1 MLRCSFGVVLLCSSV
16 DCDNTEGSDLVSEG
30 ELAVVEEEALEEL
43 HQAGPV
49 GLEGG
54 QEGGVPAEGEVQP
67 GDLSLLEA
75 RDFLEQVEGVED
87 ALGLEKEDDEHHN
100 AVAAEVVAPTRSAEV
115 VATGEELHEH
125 HQPPGPGV
133 RVGTE
138 PHVGGVHHAHPARRV
153 EVALDAGDSVLHPH
167 DRNLGVDDG
176 LGAAEALGP
185 VPVEEV
191 GHPPGAHLVP
201 PLLGPGV
208 EVLVPGAVPEVDVQV
223 QVTAEEA
230 QAAASRENCQI
241 LNCRIYNGICDY
253 FNRV

>member
-1 MLRCSFGVVLLCSSV
+1 MWLCSSV
-16 DCDNTEGSDLVSEG
+16 ACDNTQRSDLVSEG

-43 HQAGPV
+43 HQAAPV

-54 QEGGVPAEGEVQP
+54 QEGEVPAEGEVQP
-67 GDLSLLEA
+67 GDLGLLEA
-75 RDFLEQVEGVED
+75 WDFLEQAEGVED
-87 ALGLEKEDDEHHN
+87 ALGLEIEDDEHHD
-100 AVAAEVVAPTRSAEV
+100 AVAAEVVASARSAEV
-115 VATGEELHEH
+115 VATGEELDED
-125 HQPPGPGV
+125 HQPPGTGV
-133 RVGTE
+133 RLGTE

-153 EVALDAGDSVLHPH
+153 EVALDAGDPVLHPH

-176 LGAAEALGP
+176 LGAAEAFGP

-223 QVTAEEA
+223 QITPKEA
-230 QAAASRENCQI
+230 QAAASRENFQI
-241 LNCRIYNGICDY
+241 LHRRI
-253 FNRV
+253 